1 MAPASTM
8 SVMRGINQTGIVR
21 RVQGVVKRVNLAGW
35 LFVVLVAGLLE
46 AAVRLFELQD
56 SLPASSATLRALAH
70 GILSGTLPGELRT
83 TLESYAEGFALAI
96 VGGVVL
102 GVAIGSSRTLL
113 DASSVVI
120 EFLRPI
126 PAVAL
131 IPLAILFFGVGIPMR
146 RFLIAYAA
154 LWPILINTLYGVRG
168 TDRVLHDV
176 AETSGVT
183 RVGRAVR
190 VTLPAALPS
199 IATGIRVSASIA
211 LLVGVTA
218 EFVIGTDGIGSY
230 MQRQQLAYQ
239 LPELYAALVL
249 IGLLGYA
256 INVVLRATEQR
267 VVFWVGEERMAGR

>member
-1 MAPASTM
+1 
-8 SVMRGINQTGIVR
+8 MRGINQTGIVR

-176 AETSGVT
+176 AEMSGVT